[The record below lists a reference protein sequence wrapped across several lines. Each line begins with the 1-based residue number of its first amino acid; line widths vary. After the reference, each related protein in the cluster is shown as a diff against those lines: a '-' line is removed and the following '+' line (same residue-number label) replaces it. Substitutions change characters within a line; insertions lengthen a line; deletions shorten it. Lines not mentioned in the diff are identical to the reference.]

1 MADNKNVYEIGLAMA
16 GAISAGAYSA
26 GVVDFLFQA
35 LHEWELAKRDDP
47 ANVPN
52 HAVCIR
58 AAAGASAG
66 SITAALAAVAVA
78 GGLRP
83 EKVADPQK
91 DRQPYRNVL
100 PALYQAWVTMPDMA
114 AQQPGTPDLLATNDL
129 KEGVSP
135 QSILNAGILDALTDQ
150 ALDLPPPPEGAEAG
164 PAYGGKPL
172 PYLAERLHLYL
183 TLSNMRG
190 VPYFVGFEGSGQT
203 RGHHMMCHGD
213 RAHYVLEGI
222 GAHRGENRW
231 LAEDDFDGLK
241 IATAPRADKTR
252 DASYE
257 DWQQYGRTALASAA
271 FPLGL
276 AARCI
281 KSNVSKYETR
291 KWPYL
296 SDAGRHYPPNWPGSW
311 DKTHK
316 YDFMSIDGGLI
327 DNEPFEYAR
336 RAIMRDNEDNKTG
349 ESSVKGAVVMV
360 DPFPE
365 PPAFSLK
372 EIDQAS
378 IFDVARA
385 VLPMLKNQA
394 RFKPGTLATAFDNT
408 NYSRWMIAPS
418 RPVEGSHGKENER
431 YAIATGVLGGF
442 GGFLDESFR
451 AHDYQLGRRN
461 CQRFL
466 QTVFSVGEG
475 HPFVK
480 DWPSGVAERFRKYD
494 DDTKKF
500 YYPVIPLVGTA
511 ALQVPAPTWP
521 RIGQPRLA
529 ELERRIRLRA
539 AYVVPSLITSK
550 TRHKLLNWLAKGL
563 WLWPGKQRLLKA
575 VHQVVEADLIRRDQ
589 IDAGT
594 PYSPEAREVLAEMKA
609 PRYDYRTVAGLDQAL
624 DLNQQQIEGALQ
636 ELNEKTPNLLW
647 SGEVNDQQC
656 WVLTTRRPG
665 WLKRNDPFRA
675 ELRIG

>member
-35 LHEWELAKRDDP
+35 LHDWELAKRDD
-47 ANVPN
+47 ADHVPN
-52 HAVCIR
+52 HSVCIR

-114 AQQPGTPDLLATNDL
+114 AQHPGTPDLLATNDL
-129 KEGVSP
+129 TEGVSP
-135 QSILNAGILDALTDQ
+135 QSILNAGILDALTDK
-150 ALDLPPPPEGAEAG
+150 ALDLPPPPEGGETG

-172 PYLAERLHLYL
+172 PYFAERLHLYL

-222 GAHRGENRW
+222 GVHRGENKW
-231 LAEDDFDGLK
+231 LADDDFDVLK
-241 IATAPRADKTR
+241 ITTAPRTDKTR

-257 DWQQYGRTALASAA
+257 HWQQYGRTALASAA

-281 KSNVSKYETR
+281 QSNVSKYETR

-296 SDAGRHYPPNWPGSW
+296 SDVGKHYPPNWPGSW
-311 DKTHK
+311 DKMHK

-365 PPAFSLK
+365 PPPFSLR

-394 RFKPGTLATAFDNT
+394 RFKPGTLATAFDNA

-466 QTVFSVGEG
+466 QTIFSVGES

-500 YYPVIPLVGTA
+500 YHPVIPLVGTA

-529 ELERRIRLRA
+529 EIERRIRLRA
-539 AYVVPSLITSK
+539 AYVVPRLITSK
-550 TRHKLLNWLAKGL
+550 TRYKLLNLLAKGL
-563 WLWPGKQRLLKA
+563 WLWPGKQRLLKC
-575 VHQVVEADLIRRDQ
+575 VDQVVEADLIRRDQ
-589 IDAGT
+589 IESGT
-594 PYSPEAREVLAEMKA
+594 PYSAEAREVLAEMKA
-609 PRYDYRTVAGLDQAL
+609 AGYDYRTVAGLDQAL
-624 DLNQQQIEGALQ
+624 DLDRKQIEAALQ

-647 SGEVNDQQC
+647 SGEVNKQQC

-665 WLKRNDPFRA
+665 WLKRNDPLRG